1 MKKFLVALALFLL
14 VTVSLLGLSGAARA
28 VPARPA
34 IVTPV
39 TTSELGLGKG
49 ACFYDGLATGLSTNT
64 KSCVGVAPPPDVNC
78 NPASI
83 QNSTLDVLH
92 EVRDKVDIGG
102 YASLY
107 LFQSDA
113 GGCGSVWAAVHIDAG
128 CHAVSSI
135 NITDSFNGSIEGGLD
150 SNGVLKCAPSWESTY
165 MVDGESGSTATAT
178 ATIDFQPQQSASVT
192 V

>member
-1 MKKFLVALALFLL
+1 MKKFLVVLVLFL
-14 VTVSLLGLSGAARA
+14 VAAVATVGLSGVARA
-28 VPARPA
+28 VPTVAPT
-34 IVTPV
+34 VTA
-39 TTSELGLGKG
+39 TELGLGKG
-49 ACFYDGLATGLSTNT
+49 ACFYDGSATGLSTNT
-64 KSCVGVAPPPDVNC
+64 KSCIGVAPPPDVNC
-78 NPASI
+78 NPSGI

-113 GGCGSVWAAVHIDAG
+113 GGCGSVWAAVHIDSG
-128 CHAVSSI
+128 CHAVTGIS
-135 NITDSFNGSIEGGLD
+135 ITDSFLPSSASGLD
-150 SNGVLKCAPSWESTY
+150 ANGVFKCAPSWESTY